1 MDMIV
6 DSMYFLLN
14 PNFFS
19 WEKTN
24 KLGKQIG
31 AVKLL
36 RDYGGINGFGAILV
50 IGDH

>member
-1 MDMIV
+1 MIV

-36 RDYGGINGFGAILV
+36 RDYGGINGFGAIKL